1 MSELRVIAGRAG
13 ATTATGVAHGLGI
26 EPAPCAVE
34 EFPDGE
40 LRPRVGS
47 MIDDDVYVVAPTG
60 PPTSSA
66 VVELLLLLD
75 ACRRSGAARV
85 SAVVPYFAYARQDRR
100 GSAGEALGARVVADV
115 LEAAGAQRILVVD
128 PHTTA
133 LEAMFSVPVETVTAV
148 PVLLDALAGDLAPD
162 TVVVAPDL
170 GAAKLAQRVGSRLAA
185 GVAVVRKT
193 RTSGR
198 TVEATEVVGDVADRP
213 VLLVDDMV
221 STGATLEA
229 AARVVL
235 EHGARPDVAVLA
247 THGLFV
253 GDALARLDALPLR
266 QVVVADTVPVAVD
279 RSWIN
284 VRSIAPVL
292 AEAISRLHR
301 GAGVVRG

>member
-1 MSELRVIAGRAG
+1 MIAGRAG

-47 MIDDDVYVVAPTG
+47 MIGDDVYVVAPTG

-100 GSAGEALGARVVADV
+100 GSAGEALGARVIADV
-115 LEAAGAQRILVVD
+115 LEAAGAQRVLVVD

-148 PVLLDALAGDLAPD
+148 PTLLDAVAGDLA
-162 TVVVAPDL
+162 TQSVVVAPDL
-170 GAAKLAQRVGSRLAA
+170 GAAKLAQRVGSRLSI

-198 TVEATEVVGDVADRP
+198 TVEATEVVGDVADRA

-221 STGATLEA
+221 STGATLETA
-229 AARVVL
+229 TRVVL
-235 EHGARPDVAVLA
+235 AHGARPDVSVLA

-266 QVVVADTVPVAVD
+266 RVVVADTVPVTVD
-279 RSWIN
+279 RSWIS

-292 AEAISRLHR
+292 AEAISRLH
-301 GAGVVRG
+301 GAVRT